1 MDKGQRYFRWLSYT
15 AVIAVFIAV
24 MLATLGKAVLIVLEN
39 VN

>member
-15 AVIAVFIAV
+15 AVIAVFFAV
-24 MLATLGKAVLIVLEN
+24 MLATLGKAVMIVLEN